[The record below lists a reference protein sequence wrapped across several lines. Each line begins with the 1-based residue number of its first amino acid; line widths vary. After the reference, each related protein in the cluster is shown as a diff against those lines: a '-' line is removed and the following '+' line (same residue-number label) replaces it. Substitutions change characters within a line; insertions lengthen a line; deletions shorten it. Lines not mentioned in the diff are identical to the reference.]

1 MLAKVLL
8 LWMTP
13 MYLTAGTWDVVD
25 LFMDDI
31 LEMGLSKSKVKRNQ
45 PVKIFSME
53 SFADAFLI
61 FIAEKND
68 DNDDDDDNNNDEF
81 HDVS

>member
-1 MLAKVLL
+1 
-8 LWMTP
+8 MTP
-13 MYLTAGTWDVVD
+13 LYFTAGTWDVMD
-25 LFMDDI
+25 SFMDDI
-31 LEMGLSKSKVKRNQ
+31 REMGLSKSKVKRNQ

-68 DNDDDDDNNNDEF
+68 DDNDDDDDNNNNDEF

>member
-1 MLAKVLL
+1 M
-8 LWMTP
+8 
-13 MYLTAGTWDVVD
+13 DS
-25 LFMDDI
+25 FMDDI
-31 LEMGLSKSKVKRNQ
+31 REMGLSKSKAKRNQ

-68 DNDDDDDNNNDEF
+68 DNDDDDDDNNNNDEF